1 MNFVRELKDGQA
13 GYRMGWTTG
22 IPALDK
28 AIGGII
34 QKNSYGVAAAP
45 KCGKTRFVNYAFVLS
60 PYLQAEREGR
70 LDEIEWVYFSYEIDR
85 VSTEFDFAAFF
96 MHYDYGVSYFTFEGE
111 EFPMSPTYLKGQKYK
126 VIGVD
131 EKGNEIKRFI
141 PLSEDHNRMLKD
153 IYVRRIIPI
162 FGEYD
167 EDGNKLSTGKIVHY
181 MEVADNPTGMDK
193 FIKWYAAQNGQF
205 IMDNVMINGE
215 VKQIPRAWKPANP
228 RKTHIIVCD
237 HIRKPVIERGFTM
250 KQNIDKW
257 LEYSTALRNMCKFV
271 FVNICHSNRGV
282 ANTDRLKFAGE
293 WVFPTADDVK
303 DSGNLAEESTVL
315 MTLFNPNDEKYNLT
329 RHFGVELSN
338 YPNYRSLHITEA
350 RYAENIPAH
359 IQLNMYGGLNL
370 FTPLF

>member
-22 IPALDK
+22 VPALDK
-28 AIGGII
+28 AIGGIM

-96 MHYDYGVSYFTFEGE
+96 MYYDFGVMSFTFEGE
-111 EFPMSPTYLKGQKYK
+111 EFQMSPTYLKGQKYK

-131 EKGNEIKRFI
+131 DKGNEIKKFI
-141 PLSEDHNRMLKD
+141 PLSPEHNDMLKQ
-153 IYVRRIIPI
+153 IYLRRIIPI
-162 FGEYD
+162 FGEFD

-215 VKQIPRAWKPANP
+215 VKQIPRAWKPTNP
-228 RKTHIIVCD
+228 RKTHIIICD

-329 RHFGVELSN
+329 RHFGVELAN